1 MFGIGIIHALIKYGI
16 GILIVAMIIRVFASW
31 FGADERFAF
40 IRFLARMT
48 DPFITPI
55 RRIVRPVGVMDM
67 FMLRLTAVIVEPAG
81 IVPAMSNANTP
92 RRSSPM
98 PFSPAKK

>member
-1 MFGIGIIHALIKYGI
+1 MGSVLGIPDDHGLIYGIIKYGI
-16 GILIVAMIIRVFASW
+16 GILIIAMIIRVFASW

-67 FMLRLTAVIVEPAG
+67 SFLIAFFFLITIQLLLLQALPIG
-81 IVPAMSNANTP
+81 W
-92 RRSSPM
+92 
-98 PFSPAKK
+98 

>member
-1 MFGIGIIHALIKYGI
+1 MGDLFGIPSDHGLIYGIIKYGI
-16 GILIVAMIIRVFASW
+16 GILIIAMIIRVFASW

-40 IRFLARMT
+40 IRFLARLT

-67 FMLRLTAVIVEPAG
+67 SFLIAFFFLITIQALLLQALPLG
-81 IVPAMSNANTP
+81 W
-92 RRSSPM
+92 
-98 PFSPAKK
+98 

>member
-55 RRIVRPVGVMDM
+55 RRVVRPVGVMDM
-67 FMLRLTAVIVEPAG
+67 SFLIAFFFLITIQILLLQALPEG
-81 IVPAMSNANTP
+81 W
-92 RRSSPM
+92 
-98 PFSPAKK
+98 

>member
-1 MFGIGIIHALIKYGI
+1 MFGIGIIHALIKYGV

-55 RRIVRPVGVMDM
+55 RRVVRPVGVMDM
-67 FMLRLTAVIVEPAG
+67 SFLIAFFFLITIQILLLQALPEG
-81 IVPAMSNANTP
+81 W
-92 RRSSPM
+92 
-98 PFSPAKK
+98 

>member
-1 MFGIGIIHALIKYGI
+1 MGDLFGIPGDHGLIYGIIKYGI
-16 GILIVAMIIRVFASW
+16 GILIIAMIIRVFASW

-55 RRIVRPVGVMDM
+55 RRIVRPVGVLDM
-67 FMLRLTAVIVEPAG
+67 SFLIGFFFLITIQALLLQAL
-81 IVPAMSNANTP
+81 
-92 RRSSPM
+92 PM
-98 PFSPAKK
+98 GW